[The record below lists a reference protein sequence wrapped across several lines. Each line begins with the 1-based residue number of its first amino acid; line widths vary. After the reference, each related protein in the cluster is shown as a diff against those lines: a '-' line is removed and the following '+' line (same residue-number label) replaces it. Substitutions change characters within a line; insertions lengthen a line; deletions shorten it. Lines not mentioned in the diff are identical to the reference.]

1 MEIVDCIREIL
12 KNDVKPAVGC
22 TEPVAIALATAA
34 AAEQLDG
41 ELTSIRLDICPNV
54 YKNGMDVGIPGI
66 DLIGLNVAA
75 ALGASI
81 RSSERKLEILSE
93 IDEEKKAQAK
103 KYLDK
108 GIVQISLLDTEKKI
122 HIVAK
127 VSDGEHTSKA
137 TILDRHDHIER
148 VEKDGEIIIENIL
161 SGGME
166 QRVIPASFYDSKIMD
181 IIAEIEKME
190 MDELSFMLEGIRMN
204 EAVAEEGL
212 KKKYGVGVGYG
223 MKEAMEKGLLGRDF
237 PNTAMMLTAAA
248 SDVRMSGAS
257 VPVMSSS
264 GSGNNGLTAI
274 IPIIA
279 YSRFYETDELSLARA
294 VAISHVVT
302 AYVKYY
308 IGRLSSLCGCSIAA
322 STGSA
327 TAITWLMGGRE
338 TEIQG
343 VIKNIMAN
351 QAGVICDGAKAACAL
366 KLGTAAI
373 SGVQSVLLALD
384 GDYLKENNGIVTKTA
399 EETIRNLGKLSKEGM
414 YPVDRTI
421 IEIMEKGR

>member
-34 AAEQLDG
+34 AAEQLNGD
-41 ELTSIRLDICPNV
+41 LTEIHLDICPNV

-66 DLIGLNVAA
+66 DLIGLDVAA
-75 ALGASI
+75 ALGASV
-81 RSSERKLEILSE
+81 RASYRKLEILSD
-93 IDEEKKAQAK
+93 IDEETKTRAK
-103 KYLDK
+103 KYLNEEL
-108 GIVQISLLDTEKKI
+108 VRISLLDTEKKI
-122 HIVAK
+122 HIIAT
-127 VSDGEHTSKA
+127 VSDGEHTSRA
-137 TILDRHDHIER
+137 IVMDRHDHIER
-148 VEKDGEIIIENIL
+148 VEKDGEVIVENTL
-161 SGGME
+161 SGGMVQQE
-166 QRVIPASFYDSKIMD
+166 IPASFYDSRIMD
-181 IIAEIEKME
+181 IITEIEKMQME
-190 MDELSFMLEGIRMN
+190 ELSFMLDGIRMN

-223 MKEAMEKGLLGRDF
+223 MKEAMDKGILGKDF

-338 TEIQG
+338 MEIQG

-351 QAGVICDGAKAACAL
+351 QSGVICDGAKAACAL

-373 SGVQSVLLALD
+373 SGVQSVLLALS
-384 GDYLKENNGIVTKTA
+384 GDYLKENNGIVTNTA
-399 EETIRNLGKLSKEGM
+399 EETIKNLGKLSKEGM

-421 IEIMEKGR
+421 IEIMEAGR